1 MHRFVVQDTVEE
13 SAARLCQQRA
23 AAAALKG
30 TVSKAAARGAQAG
43 QPRLLLS
50 EVCAL
55 LAGNV

>member
-1 MHRFVVQDTVEE
+1 MEE